1 MALFPPLPVI
11 KKLASSEDKRTQLEQ
26 TTSFKKSLLAA
37 RHNPEPLNYEQ
48 QYVADM
54 EARHSGF
61 NQAVQEQE
69 QREGEAWVS
78 DLGTDT
84 IGGWLG
90 NKVAG
95 IFTGIAREGG
105 QLAALPFTAA
115 GDAQFDQVSD
125 EMRAAYAQE
134 QQYLNQK
141 KELESAEMNLPID
154 MKLGKLGPIEAAA
167 KRLQIRNQLKAL
179 QAPDAALLAQLDEKT
194 TDVTTGST
202 FSDNM
207 MGADGRQMGATP
219 RSARE
224 RIEAGKKALGFAK
237 TVNDNISGLTDGI
250 QNTLDKDNFDSDL
263 SKSWDANKAQFDD
276 AEKSWDDGDK
286 SNAALSAAKGV
297 AGLVVDGGL
306 DIVANPSAAMDYIA
320 ENIPQLAVGLFGK
333 AGKALLT
340 SSNVAYGGR
349 VYREALEDYQ
359 ANNEGKLPTQDE
371 AREMLAWSVSAAA
384 AEHVMDSSI
393 LKSFKGAAGDSVKS
407 ALGRVGKVADAVV
420 TGAVGEAI
428 TEGYQTA
435 VEENLSKLDYD
446 IDGEKVFKGAAIGA
460 AAGGGLKGGLELANV
475 VAESSLP
482 DLPSLENPL
491 KDPTETAKAR
501 EAALTSAKETGEV
514 APLLDASQPT
524 YDPGT
529 AVVALQEYASKE
541 GVDAEQVFSQT
552 EELVAQKT
560 ALQDRK
566 KSLLEAN
573 TEEGRA
579 RIEASVEAIDQ
590 QLAVA
595 EDPELK
601 ADLENQKA
609 ELTRQVLDEP
619 TLAAIEKSYAA
630 EQEHLA
636 SMEIALN
643 GWKQQRSEAEISST
657 AVEVADTPVANLSE
671 TEVADVQQAVGQTL
685 TLAMRGVSS
694 LPPEKMEALAK
705 NTDNALQPEQRDY
718 LLKAAAARRAVTSAK
733 DLDQVS
739 REVLEGGNGNLGLAN
754 YQKNYVAA
762 QRQNDTAAA
771 KAAVTGL
778 QNFAQVHRAKL
789 DTLAQAFE
797 QSLEDG
803 QTYRF
808 LPEGNG
814 QWVPADLSLTG
825 KEFLAR
831 GGIAIS
837 AKKSG
842 KLLTA
847 LEAEVNALETSAAS
861 MQAAI
866 ALPAVAVRAPA
877 AAKPTPVATPAQT
890 ASAPT
895 DAAGK
900 PEVSTEPASTGD
912 FEAEVAQV
920 EAEIQAKAQAEQQ
933 ATEQAEQQRRTTA
946 FLADKAPKAAA
957 QKSDYVGSEEGKIA
971 SLDLPATLKLVQAG
985 DRETTVAP
993 RPLVAV
999 KDFASRLRDQSVSV
1013 DDFLSTPMTESQ
1025 APLVGRFLAVY
1036 DDWAAGLKSVLRRPM
1051 GKNKETGEKEVAT
1064 GQFFRDPIQFF
1075 LNDDLEMEENT
1086 QTALLAAAFA
1096 WISEEVNSPV
1106 YRTDDEI
1113 KAMLGL
1119 DAEADLD
1126 RTIAAKLREM
1136 LGRRTVLEFRLGQ
1149 FAVQALGLKN
1159 QDENTPKNEL
1169 PRLQG
1174 NLGAHLFD
1182 MLNQLDL
1189 IHIHEI
1195 DLDLDSTATEDP
1207 EGLRTEFTKDYFIS
1221 LNRDGNKALSEPLEA
1236 IRSVSRG
1243 TGGILADL
1251 FGMEAAIQLPML
1263 AAPKVVQETTNS
1275 GKQTVAASV
1284 KKAMQKFAKREYQFR
1299 PTMTLLQT
1307 ASQGF
1312 LEDIAGIQNV
1322 DRLVMHKEL
1331 RDSAQAAN
1339 DNLRRELEQIQNL
1352 WAYLGEK
1359 GDHFTSFYALP
1370 DQWKNSRIG
1379 YRNTWA
1385 NMQSSKIA
1393 RFLVAPKGWES
1404 EVTEDNLDSFK
1415 LRVLEGLDQKTD
1427 STPDVLTLTTFDDV
1441 VGQAHIRAAVKA
1453 LQTAQAN
1460 GQMTPEAE
1468 ATVANAVQKIGTKLH
1483 AFEALVALAQYAD
1496 ASAVDPINGK
1506 TLLLRPFTTMLTT
1519 EIDGKTNGP
1528 MLSLWLLGVMG
1539 EKFAQMGGF
1548 YTKASGVT
1556 SFGNWKP
1563 GNHDLYQ
1570 FIASKLLG
1578 NLQAMNLPGDVLPAV
1593 HRLVGNPMKD
1603 GAVTSAGRNLVKNPL
1618 TTLIYGSGMGTT
1630 VGKMT
1635 DVFVEKVYET
1645 VAAIVEGK
1653 NGFYYGPKLTGEAAW
1668 AQFQQ
1673 DLMTLSGE
1681 ATALFPETA
1690 EAALEVGLNK
1700 TQLKALRQGYMD
1712 SIGEAVTKTIETEMA
1727 PYMTARKQMVRQANL
1742 TWNLYDQARTKLLD
1756 QLREHLMKTGAMAFK
1771 ESKGKRVPLRD
1782 LTPAEEKQALAVL
1795 KDMEPRFNT
1804 ALSQRDGDLGAG
1816 IYVAKEKRATTSNE
1830 AYISNVQG
1838 VYTDAK
1844 GSRDTYHK
1852 SISIVRT
1859 ETNPGVSVM
1868 ANGVQSVDGNII
1880 VEVIAN
1886 LNAVGVHDALLVNLK
1901 ESVEAG
1907 QQLNQQT
1914 MDMLLNYSLPRQ
1926 SLESLGRTLTGY
1938 MQYINQNP
1946 SDFDAQVL
1954 RDLLA
1959 SQRESKD
1966 EPISFKILVEQAT
1979 RFAYRADRVRLNGL
1993 AQIGVVDQYTIEA
2006 GVFNVPDSFRNQA
2019 AKMRDALTPQVD
2031 PALLSLAEQL
2041 DGMLMG
2047 KVSAPKAKQQAAK
2060 PVQLTLD
2067 ETLRGKENL
2076 TAGEVIAFLRTQ
2088 IGQPVAGDVMGG
2100 LYQQILAQGA
2110 KVLKDLPVKYY
2121 GAEQVSEIPEEA
2133 GNAYGWYQ
2141 VDGQGSAHI
2150 GIRGSDLP
2158 GSAVTSELVVHEVLH
2173 ALVSSLI
2180 QQAEQG
2186 KGSPEV
2192 VAAVVELGTIQQA
2205 VADQLAGDAAKLEQY
2220 REALGSVQEFVT
2232 WGMTNPG
2239 FQAELKAIPFTDA
2252 KAPTLK
2258 NRAQQFFQAIAR
2270 VVFGKQAP
2278 AMTNALSQLFARVS
2292 VLIGEVQPAQQE
2304 QAEGTWTMAA
2314 PASQLE
2320 LNPTALFEGLAGQGN
2335 GYTDPAMASKVQEL
2349 MESVVD
2355 AVGGPFQQFYQQAA
2369 QGAKTAADV
2378 VFNAQQQGLM
2388 PVTTGLRSSGF
2399 VLGDQQAYAIEVL
2412 TLALQETQRDTT
2424 HEVEKQ
2430 LLALY
2435 RETSKTVTPADLGG
2449 QAQWDALFG
2458 AGAVDANGQYL
2469 ARFAAMALAYP
2480 PLAQKMGFT
2489 TQTAAAESTSL
2500 YGKVLDLFEQLLNFL
2515 AKAAHKAYAG
2525 QVADEKL
2532 NTLVKRLVA
2541 LEGKYQLRQDRLAQE
2556 TWVDTLEDQMDAV
2569 GEKARAQLAK
2579 FGRNPF
2585 FTQSSTAGLRL
2596 LGNLTTAVAEDR
2608 VGAIVDAAERVYHRS
2623 VDGQMGFVASLMNEM
2638 RGTKGS
2644 NMWSRVMTTVAK
2656 AREKN
2661 RQDINR
2667 DIAKAVREG
2676 FADKGKNLTRDQKKA
2691 ITNVLLRSGAS
2702 VLLDQ
2707 GYTLQQIEQL
2717 LRSPVALEQAIQ
2729 TATGKLTSRYQH
2741 YYTKQANY
2749 LGYMLATSQDKG
2761 PNTLLNVENIARL
2774 SNTYYQNIV
2783 TEAEVQAA
2791 LPVVDEL
2798 STLRALSYMDVN
2810 AKELVANL
2818 MRQEGQRQDKGNG
2831 VMATLMLHKSLLAKA
2846 KDRVFQGSER
2856 LMRKGYVPEIHNPH
2870 LEVTA
2875 VPVAE
2880 RFAYEA
2886 QGYKFE
2892 ANLPK
2897 DPADVTW
2904 EPRVLMS
2911 IEKVTPRYL
2920 SGSLSLTS
2928 MKAQGTTVHSG
2939 LEMFDFSGRN
2949 DYNYAVNRKIEAR
2962 RGMEIQQMFKP
2973 GPVEDLAKADDFR
2986 LTPVTDGDGR
2996 VVNYRYMMSH
3006 ANRDRLL
3013 ERTNDM
3019 DLVLGELASNTFDK
3033 ETTVD
3038 HNDRVIKGLK
3048 EQWELEKASIP
3059 EAYILV
3065 GPDSKDKAIQE
3076 QYRLLPKETRRTIEA
3091 IWGGPNMMMRRD
3103 TFDLHFGYRKFS
3115 LAESMMKSSKDR
3127 GRWENFFAWLLQD
3140 FFKMGPKAVQ
3150 RILKAENL
3158 IMAVNQE
3165 IKDFFVVKSGVT
3177 TYWNIVSNLSLLK
3190 LYGVSVV
3197 EIVRSHR
3204 VALKGAR
3211 DWQKNDSELRRLK
3224 AMRDSGFIV
3233 GSLSDLDQQI
3243 AILEDQQARSPVR
3256 EVMAMGMMP
3265 TLVEDM
3271 DTADD
3276 PYSYKNYAAKKAE
3289 KVLDYVPNFVKQG
3302 AKWVY
3307 MTHDTPIYQF
3317 LSQGAQLSDFVARY
3331 TLYEHLKT
3339 RRNNPLS
3346 QPEAAMASIDAFIN
3360 YDHLSHRY
3368 LQYMNDVGLVRF
3380 TKYYMR
3386 IQAVLMHLYQQNPA
3400 RALLLSTIEN
3410 YFSGMQT
3417 VMDSA
3422 WWGRIGLPFE
3432 VGPLDYPDAVSE
3444 GLVSKYLL
3452 KLF

>member
-1 MALFPPLPVI
+1 MALFPPLPVV
-11 KKLASSEDKRTQLEQ
+11 KPLASSEDKRAQLDQ
-26 TTSFKKSLLAA
+26 TSSFKKSLLAA
-37 RHNPEPLNYEQ
+37 RKSSEPLNYEQ

-54 EARHSGF
+54 DARHSAF
-61 NQAVQEQE
+61 DQAVEDQR
-69 QREGEAWVS
+69 QREDGAWVS
-78 DLGTDT
+78 DAGLDSTLGQV
-84 IGGWLG
+84 G

-95 IFTGIAREGG
+95 FLTGLAREGG
-105 QLAALPFTAA
+105 QLASLPFTGAA
-115 GDAQFDQVSD
+115 DAQFDQVSD

-141 KELESAEMNLPID
+141 KELESAELNLPID
-154 MKLGKLGPIEAAA
+154 VKLGKLGPIEAAA
-167 KRLQIRNQLKAL
+167 KRLEIRNQLKAL
-179 QAPDAALLAQLDEKT
+179 QAPDAALLAKLDEKT

-202 FSDNM
+202 FSDNL

-224 RIEAGKKALGFAK
+224 RIESGKKALGLAK
-237 TVNDNISGLTDGI
+237 TINDGISGLTDGI
-250 QNTLDKDNFDSDL
+250 QNTLDKDNLDSDL

-276 AEKSWDDGDK
+276 AEKAWDEGDK
-286 SNAALSAAKGV
+286 SGAALSAAKGV
-297 AGLVVDGGL
+297 AGLVMDGGV
-306 DIVANPSAAMDYIA
+306 DIVANPSAAVDYIA

-333 AGKALLT
+333 AGKVLLT

-359 ANNEGKLPTQDE
+359 AKNDGKLPTQDE

-407 ALGRVGKVADAVV
+407 ALGRVAKVADATA

-428 TEGYQTA
+428 TEGFQTA

-460 AAGGGLKGGLELANV
+460 AAGGGLKGGLELANAA
-475 VAESSLP
+475 AEASLP
-482 DLPSLENPL
+482 DLPSLENLL
-491 KDPTETAKAR
+491 KDPTEVAKAR
-501 EAALTSAKETGEV
+501 EAALSSAKETGEV

-541 GVDAEQVFSQT
+541 GVDADQVFAQT

-560 ALQDRK
+560 DLQARK
-566 KSLLEAN
+566 KALLEAN

-579 RIEASVEAIDQ
+579 RIQASVETLDQ
-590 QLAVA
+590 QIAA
-595 EDPELK
+595 TEDPQLK
-601 ADLENQKA
+601 SDLESQKT

-619 TLAAIEKSYAA
+619 TLAAIEKSYTA
-630 EQEHLA
+630 EQDNLA
-636 SMEIALN
+636 SMEVALN
-643 GWKQQRSEAEISST
+643 GWKQQRNEAEISSSV
-657 AVEVADTPVANLSE
+657 VEVADTPVANLSE
-671 TEVADVQQAVGQTL
+671 TEVADVQQAVSKTL
-685 TLAMRGVSS
+685 TLAMRGVAN
-694 LPPEKMEALAK
+694 LPPEKMEALAN
-705 NTDNALQPEQRDY
+705 NTENALVPEQRDY
-718 LLKAAAARRAVTSAK
+718 LLKAAAARRAVTAAK
-733 DLDQVS
+733 DLEQVS

-754 YQKNYVAA
+754 YQKNYVEA
-762 QRQNDTAAA
+762 QRRNDPTAA
-771 KAAVTGL
+771 KAAVAGL
-778 QNFAQVHRAKL
+778 QNFAEVHRAKL
-789 DTLAQAFE
+789 DAFSQAFE

-814 QWVPADLSLTG
+814 QWVPADRSLTG
-825 KEFLAR
+825 REFLVR

-837 AKKSG
+837 AQKSG
-842 KLLTA
+842 KLLNA
-847 LEAEVNALETSAAS
+847 LEAEVTALETSAAS
-861 MQAAI
+861 MQAAL
-866 ALPAVAVRAPA
+866 ALPADAVRAPA
-877 AAKPTPVATPAQT
+877 TPAKPVPVATPKVAPAQT
-890 ASAPT
+890 ASAPSPEPQ
-895 DAAGK
+895 AKG
-900 PEVSTEPASTGD
+900 EVSTEPASTGD
-912 FEAEVAQV
+912 FEADVAQT
-920 EAEIQAKAQAEQQ
+920 EADIQAKAQAEQQ
-933 ATEQAEQQRRTTA
+933 AAEQAEQQRRTTA
-946 FLADKAPKAAA
+946 FLAEKVPKPAA
-957 QKSDYVGSEEGKIA
+957 QKSDYVGSEEGKVA

-1013 DDFLSTPMTESQ
+1013 DDFLATPMTESQ

-1036 DDWAAGLKSVLRRPM
+1036 DDWAAGLKSVLRRPRT
-1051 GKNKETGEKEVAT
+1051 KQGEVQT

-1075 LNDDLEMEENT
+1075 LNDDLEMEENV

-1096 WISEEVNSPV
+1096 WISEEVNSPL

-1119 DAEADLD
+1119 DPEAALD
-1126 RTIAAKLREM
+1126 RTTAAKLREM

-1159 QDENTPKNEL
+1159 QDEHTPKNEL

-1189 IHIHEI
+1189 IHIHEV
-1195 DLDLDSTATEDP
+1195 DLDLDSSASEDP
-1207 EGLRTEFTKDYFIS
+1207 EGQRTEFSKDYFIS
-1221 LNRDGNKALSEPLEA
+1221 LNRDNNKQLSEPLEE

-1243 TGGILADL
+1243 TGGIMADL
-1251 FGMEAAIQLPML
+1251 FGMEAGIQLPLL

-1275 GKQTVAASV
+1275 GKQKVAASV
-1284 KKAMQKFAKREYQFR
+1284 KAAMQKFAKREYQFR
-1299 PTMTLLQT
+1299 PTMQLLQS

-1331 RDSAQAAN
+1331 RASAQAAN
-1339 DNLRRELEQIQNL
+1339 DNLRRELEQVQNL
-1352 WAYLGEK
+1352 WAHLGEK

-1385 NMQSSKIA
+1385 NMQASKIA
-1393 RFLVAPKGWES
+1393 RFLVAPKGWET
-1404 EVTEDNLDSFK
+1404 EVSMADLDSFK

-1427 STPDVLTLTTFDDV
+1427 STPDVMTLTTFDDV
-1441 VGQAHIRAAVKA
+1441 VSQPHIAAAVQA
-1453 LQTAQAN
+1453 LRTAQAA

-1483 AFEALVALAQYAD
+1483 AFESLVALAQYEEAK
-1496 ASAVDPINGK
+1496 ANQEES
-1506 TLLLRPFTTMLTT
+1506 FTTMLTT

-1528 MLSLWLLGVMG
+1528 MLSLWLLGVMNEG
-1539 EKFAQMGGF
+1539 FAQMGGF
-1548 YTKASGVT
+1548 YTKASGVV

-1653 NGFYYGPKLTGEAAW
+1653 SYGPKLTGEAAW

-1673 DLMTLSGE
+1673 DLMILSGE
-1681 ATALFPETA
+1681 TSALFPDTA
-1690 EAALEVGLNK
+1690 EAALETGLNK
-1700 TQLKALRQGYMD
+1700 QQLKALRQGYMD

-1727 PYMTARKQMVRQANL
+1727 PYMAARKQMVRQANL
-1742 TWNLYDQARTKLLD
+1742 TWNLYDQARTKLLN
-1756 QLREHLMKTGAMAFK
+1756 QLREHLMDTGSMPFK
-1771 ESKGKRVPLRD
+1771 QSKGKRVPLRD

-1804 ALSQRDGDLGAG
+1804 ALSQRDGDLEAG
-1816 IYVAKEKRATTSNE
+1816 IYVAKEKRATTRDE
-1830 AYISNVQG
+1830 AYVSNVQG
-1838 VYTDAK
+1838 VYTDAN
-1844 GSRDTYHK
+1844 GSRNTTHQ

-1859 ETNPGVSVM
+1859 ESNPGVSVM

-1901 ESVEAG
+1901 EAMEAG

-1926 SLESLGRTLTGY
+1926 SLESLARTLTGY

-1946 SDFDAQVL
+1946 SDFDPQVL
-1954 RDLLA
+1954 RELLA
-1959 SQRESKD
+1959 SQREDKED
-1966 EPISFKILVEQAT
+1966 VVSFKILVERAA
-1979 RFAYRADRVRLNGL
+1979 RFAYRADRARLNGL

-2019 AKMRDALTPQVD
+2019 RKLRDALNPQVD
-2031 PALLSLAEQL
+2031 PALLALAEQL
-2041 DGMLMG
+2041 DGMLKG
-2047 KVSAPKAKQQAAK
+2047 EVPVNRAKKQAAK

-2067 ETLRGKENL
+2067 ETLRSKENL
-2076 TAGEVIAFLRTQ
+2076 TAGEVIAFLRNQ
-2088 IGQPVAGDVMGG
+2088 IGQPVSGDVMGG

-2121 GAEQVSEIPEEA
+2121 SGEQVNEIPEEA
-2133 GNAYGWYQ
+2133 GNAYGWYH
-2141 VDGQGSAHI
+2141 VDAEGSAHI

-2158 GSAVTSELVVHEVLH
+2158 GSAVSSELVVHEVLH

-2186 KGSPEV
+2186 KASPEV
-2192 VAAVVELGTIQQA
+2192 AAAVAELTEIQAA
-2205 VADQLAGDAAKLEQY
+2205 VAQHLAGDTAKLEQFQ
-2220 REALGSVQEFVT
+2220 EALGNVQEFVT
-2232 WGMTNPG
+2232 WGMTNPA
-2239 FQAELKAIPFTDA
+2239 FQAELKAMPFTSA
-2252 KAPTLK
+2252 KTPSLK

-2278 AMTNALSQLFARVS
+2278 AMTNALSHLFARVS
-2292 VLIGEVQPAQQE
+2292 VLIGEVQPNQQA
-2304 QAEGTWTMAA
+2304 QAEGTWAMAA
-2314 PASQLE
+2314 PAGQLQ
-2320 LNPTALFEGLAGQGN
+2320 LNPTALFEGLAGQPN
-2335 GYTDPAMASKVQEL
+2335 GYTDPAMAGKVQEL
-2349 MESVVD
+2349 MESVVE

-2369 QGAKTAADV
+2369 QGAKSAVDV

-2388 PVTTGLRSSGF
+2388 PVTAGLRTSGF
-2399 VLGDQQAYAIEVL
+2399 ALGDQQAYAIEVL

-2424 HEVEKQ
+2424 HEAEKQ

-2435 RETSKTVTPADLGG
+2435 RETAKTVTPADLGG

-2480 PLAQKMGFT
+2480 PLASKMGFT
-2489 TQTAAAESTSL
+2489 TQATAAKSSSL
-2500 YGKVLDLFEQLLNFL
+2500 YGKVLDLFEQVLNFL

-2525 QVADEKL
+2525 QQADEKL

-2541 LEGKYQLRQDRLAQE
+2541 LEGKYQLRQERLAQE
-2556 TWVDTLEDQMDAV
+2556 TWIDTLEDQLDNV

-2585 FTQSSTAGLRL
+2585 FTQSGNAGLRL

-2608 VGAIVDAAERVYHRS
+2608 VGAIVDAAERLYHRS
-2623 VDGQMGFVASLMNEM
+2623 VDGQMGFLASMINEM

-2644 NMWSRVMTTVAK
+2644 NMWSRVMTTVSK
-2656 AREKN
+2656 AREKQ

-2676 FADKGKNLTRDQKKA
+2676 FANKGKNLTREQKGA
-2691 ITNVLLRSGAS
+2691 LTNVLLRSGA
-2702 VLLDQ
+2702 VTLLDQ
-2707 GYTLQQIEQL
+2707 GYSLQQIEQL

-2729 TATGKLTSRYQH
+2729 TATGKLNGRYRH
-2741 YYTKQANY
+2741 YYEKQANY

-2761 PNTLLNVENIARL
+2761 ANTLLNVENIARL
-2774 SNTYYQNIV
+2774 ENTFYQNII

-2791 LPVVDEL
+2791 LPVLDEL
-2798 STLRALSYMDVN
+2798 STLRALAYLDADN
-2810 AKELVANL
+2810 KQLVANL

-2831 VMATLMLHKSLLAKA
+2831 VLAALLLHKSLLAKA
-2846 KDRVFQGSER
+2846 KERVFQGSER

-2880 RFAYEA
+2880 QARYEA
-2886 QGYKFE
+2886 EGYKFE

-2928 MKAQGTTVHSG
+2928 MKAQGTSVHSG

-2962 RGMEIQQMFKP
+2962 RGLEIQQMFKA
-2973 GPVEDLAKADDFR
+2973 GPVEDLSKVEAFR
-2986 LTPVTDGDGR
+2986 LTPVTNADGK

-3013 ERTNDM
+3013 ERTNDV

-3059 EAYILV
+3059 QAYILV
-3065 GPDSKDKAIQE
+3065 GPDSKDKTIQE

-3103 TFDLHFGYRKFS
+3103 TFDLHFGYRKYS
-3115 LAESMMKSSKDR
+3115 LAESMMKDSKDR
-3127 GRWENFFAWLLQD
+3127 SQWENFFAWLMQD

-3158 IMAVNQE
+3158 VMAVNQE

-3190 LYGVSVV
+3190 LYGVSVA

-3211 DWQKNDSELRRLK
+3211 DWQKNASELRRLK
-3224 AMRDSGFIV
+3224 AMRDSGYIV
-3233 GSLSDLDQQI
+3233 GSLADLDQQI

-3271 DTADD
+3271 DNADD
-3276 PYSYKNYAAKKAE
+3276 PYSYKNYAAKKGE
-3289 KVLDYVPNFVKQG
+3289 KVLQYVPNFVKQG

-3339 RRNNPLS
+3339 RRNNPMS

-3368 LQYMNDVGLVRF
+3368 LQYLNDVGLVRF

-3386 IQAVLMHLYQQNPA
+3386 IQMVLMHLYQQNPA
-3400 RALLLSTIEN
+3400 RALLLGMIEN

-3432 VGPLDYPDAVSE
+3432 VGPLDYPEAVSE

>member
-1 MALFPPLPVI
+1 MALFPPLPVV
-11 KKLASSEDKRTQLEQ
+11 KKLASSEDKRAQLEQ

-37 RHNPEPLNYEQ
+37 RNNPEPLNYEQ

-54 EARHSGF
+54 ESRHSAF

-69 QREGEAWVS
+69 QREDGAWVADA
-78 DLGTDT
+78 DLDT
-84 IGGWLG
+84 VLGQVG

-95 IFTGIAREGG
+95 FLTGAAREGG

-115 GDAQFDQVSD
+115 GDAQFDQVPD
-125 EMRAAYAQE
+125 DMRAAYAQE

-179 QAPDAALLAQLDEKT
+179 QAPDAALLARLDEKT
-194 TDVTTGST
+194 TDVTTGSG

-207 MGADGRQMGATP
+207 MGADGRQMGAIP

-224 RIEAGKKALGFAK
+224 RIEAGKKALGLAK
-237 TVNDNISGLTDGI
+237 TINDGISGLTDGI
-250 QNTLDKDNFDSDL
+250 QNTLDKDNLDSDL

-276 AEKSWDDGDK
+276 AEKAWDDGDK
-286 SNAALSAAKGV
+286 ASAALSAAKGV
-297 AGLVVDGGL
+297 AGLVVDGGV
-306 DIVANPSAAMDYIA
+306 DIVSNPSAAVDYIA

-333 AGKALLT
+333 AGKVLLT

-359 ANNEGKLPTQDE
+359 ANNDGQLPSQDE
-371 AREMLAWSVSAAA
+371 AREMLAWSMSAAA

-393 LKSFKGAAGDSVKS
+393 LKSFKGATGDSVKS
-407 ALGRVGKVADAVV
+407 ALGRVGKVADATA

-460 AAGGGLKGGLELANV
+460 AAGGGLKGGLELANA
-475 VAESSLP
+475 VAETSLP

-491 KDPTETAKAR
+491 KDPTEVAKAR

-514 APLLDASQPT
+514 APLLDANQPT

-601 ADLENQKA
+601 ADLESQKA
-609 ELTRQVLDEP
+609 ELTQQVLDEP

-630 EQEHLA
+630 DQEHLA

-657 AVEVADTPVANLSE
+657 AVELADTLVANLSE
-671 TEVADVQQAVGQTL
+671 TEVVDVQQAVGQTL

-771 KAAVTGL
+771 KAAVAGL
-778 QNFAQVHRAKL
+778 QNFAKVHRAKL
-789 DTLAQAFE
+789 DAFSQAFE

-814 QWVPADLSLTG
+814 QWTPADRSLTG

-842 KLLTA
+842 KLLNA

-866 ALPAVAVRAPA
+866 ALPAIAVRAPA
-877 AAKPTPVATPAQT
+877 AAKPTPVATPEVVPAQT

-895 DAAGK
+895 AAAGT

-912 FEAEVAQV
+912 FEAEVAQA
-920 EAEIQAKAQAEQQ
+920 EADIQAKAQAEQQ

-957 QKSDYVGSEEGKIA
+957 QKSDYVGSEEGKLA

-1036 DDWAAGLKSVLRRPM
+1036 DDWAAGLKSVLRRPRT
-1051 GKNKETGEKEVAT
+1051 KQGEVQT

-1119 DAEADLD
+1119 DPDAALD
-1126 RTIAAKLREM
+1126 RTTAAKLREM

-1189 IHIHEI
+1189 IHIHEV
-1195 DLDLDSTATEDP
+1195 DLDLNNSTKEDA
-1207 EGLRTEFTKDYFIS
+1207 EGNRTEFSKDYFIS
-1221 LNRDGNKALSEPLEA
+1221 LNRDGNKALSEPLEE

-1243 TGGILADL
+1243 TGGIMADL
-1251 FGMEAAIQLPML
+1251 FGMDAAIQLPML

-1275 GKQTVAASV
+1275 GKQTLAASV

-1339 DNLRRELEQIQNL
+1339 DNLRRELEQVQNL
-1352 WAYLGEK
+1352 WAHLGEK

-1404 EVTEDNLDSFK
+1404 EVSMDDLDSFK

-1427 STPDVLTLTTFDDV
+1427 STPDALTLTTFDEV
-1441 VGQAHIRAAVKA
+1441 VGQPHITAAVQA
-1453 LQTAQAN
+1453 LRSAQAN

-1468 ATVANAVQKIGTKLH
+1468 ATVANAVQKVGTKLH
-1483 AFEALVALAQYAD
+1483 GFEALVALAQYEEAK
-1496 ASAVDPINGK
+1496 ANQAES
-1506 TLLLRPFTTMLTT
+1506 FTTMLTT

-1578 NLQAMNLPGDVLPAV
+1578 NLQAMNLPGDVLLAV

-1618 TTLIYGSGMGTT
+1618 TTLIYGSGMDTT

-1653 NGFYYGPKLTGEAAW
+1653 KYGPGLTGEAAW

-1681 ATALFPETA
+1681 TAALFPDTA

-1756 QLREHLMKTGAMAFK
+1756 QLREHLMDSGSMAFK

-1816 IYVAKEKRATTSNE
+1816 IYVAKEKRATTRDE
-1830 AYISNVQG
+1830 AYVSNVQG
-1838 VYTDAK
+1838 VYTDAN
-1844 GSRDTYHK
+1844 GSRNTTHQ

-1859 ETNPGVSVM
+1859 EANPGVSVM

-1886 LNAVGVHDALLVNLK
+1886 LNSVGVHDALLVNLK
-1901 ESVEAG
+1901 DSMEAG

-1926 SLESLGRTLTGY
+1926 SLESLGRTLRGY
-1938 MQYINQNP
+1938 LAYAQKNP
-1946 SDFDAQVL
+1946 SDFNWDETHK
-1954 RDLLA
+1954 LLVSA
-1959 SQRESKD
+1959 GEEYSTGVTFTQLLKS
-1966 EPISFKILVEQAT
+1966 AN
-1979 RFAYRADRVRLNGL
+1979 RFAYQADRIRLNGL
-1993 AQIGVVDQYTIEA
+1993 SQMGVVDQYTIEA
-2006 GVFNVPDSFRNQA
+2006 GVFSVPDSYRNQA
-2019 AKMRDALTPQVD
+2019 RKLRDNLSPEVD
-2031 PALLSLAEQL
+2031 PALLAVATQL
-2041 DGMLMG
+2041 DALMASSYAT
-2047 KVSAPKAKQQAAK
+2047 KIATPKTKYQPAK

-2076 TAGEVIAFLRTQ
+2076 TAGDVISYLLREALPYNEHDEM
-2088 IGQPVAGDVMGG
+2088 GQMYR
-2100 LYQQILAQGA
+2100 LILKSANRT
-2110 KVLKDLPVKYY
+2110 LRDLPVKYY
-2121 GAEQVSEIPEEA
+2121 GPEQVKDIPEDA
-2133 GNAYGWYQ
+2133 SDAYGWYH
-2141 VDGQGSAHI
+2141 VENGQAHI

-2158 GSAVTSELVVHEVLH
+2158 GSNVSTELVVHEVLH
-2173 ALVSSLI
+2173 ALVAHLV
-2180 QQAEQG
+2180 QDALKGQG
-2186 KGSPEV
+2186 PSDV
-2192 VAAVVELGTIQQA
+2192 IDAVKDLVLVQKA
-2205 VADQLAGDAAKLEQY
+2205 VAKRLANEPEKLEQF
-2220 REALGSVQEFVT
+2220 REALGNVQEFIT
-2232 WGMTNPG
+2232 WGMTNPE
-2239 FQAELKAIPFTDA
+2239 FQAELKNTPVRSVKLSIT
-2252 KAPTLK
+2252 
-2258 NRAQQFFQAIAR
+2258 NRAQEFFSLISR
-2270 VVFGKQAP
+2270 IVFRHKAP
-2278 AMTNALSQLFARVS
+2278 AMNNALSRLFARVS
-2292 VLIGEVQPAQQE
+2292 VLLDESVPATPV
-2304 QAEGTWTMAA
+2304 AARAVSEGTWAMAA
-2314 PASQLE
+2314 PAGQLD

-2335 GYTDPAMASKVQEL
+2335 GYTDPAMAVKVQEL

-2399 VLGDQQAYAIEVL
+2399 ALGDQQAYAIEVL

-2430 LLALY
+2430 LLSLY

-2489 TQTAAAESTSL
+2489 TQAAAAETTSL
-2500 YGKVLDLFEQLLNFL
+2500 YGKVLGLFESLLNFL

-2532 NTLVKRLVA
+2532 DTLVKRLVA

-2556 TWVDTLEDQMDAV
+2556 TWIDTLEDRMDGV

-2585 FTQSSTAGLRL
+2585 FSQSNNTGLQL

-2676 FADKGKNLTRDQKKA
+2676 FTDKGKNLTREQKGA

-2702 VLLDQ
+2702 TLLDQ
-2707 GYTLQQIEQL
+2707 GYSLQQIEQL
-2717 LRSPVALEQAIQ
+2717 LRSPVVLEQAIQ

-2798 STLRALSYMDVN
+2798 STLRALSYMD
-2810 AKELVANL
+2810 ATSKQQVADL

-2939 LEMFDFSGRN
+2939 LEMYDFSGRN

-2973 GPVEDLAKADDFR
+2973 GPVEDLSKADDFR

-3048 EQWELEKASIP
+3048 DQWELEKTSIP

-3127 GRWENFFAWLLQD
+3127 GQWENFFAWLMQD

-3158 IMAVNQE
+3158 VMAVNQE

-3197 EIVRSHR
+3197 DIVRSHR

-3233 GSLSDLDQQI
+3233 GSLTDLDQQI
-3243 AILEDQQARSPVR
+3243 AILEDLQARSPVR

-3289 KVLDYVPNFVKQG
+3289 KVLNYVPNFVKQG

-3339 RRNNPLS
+3339 RRTNPLS

-3400 RALLLSTIEN
+3400 RALLLGTIEN

-3444 GLVSKYLL
+3444 GLVPKYLL